1 MLALPGVLLDAGDTK
16 TDKAF
21 EELAVMTYH
30 PCKCSGCTGE
40 GVGMGGAIKRTE
52 VSCI

>member
-1 MLALPGVLLDAGDTK
+1 MLALPGVVLDAGDTR

-21 EELAVMTYH
+21 EELAVMTHH
-30 PCKCSGCTGE
+30 PCKCSGHTEE

-52 VSCI
+52 ASRM